1 MEVVKDR
8 IGNLDV
14 RYHAKQTHECDS
26 VKDDTATTTTTTTT
40 TRRDDHKRL
49 KSMQHKI
56 DYDNKHDDDND
67 DDDDDVGERSVFCR
81 GHLRYYKRVVAVHPS
96 DKWRERTRATL
107 KHKQ

>member
-1 MEVVKDR
+1 LGGSFGDDVDATTATTRTMEVVKDR

-49 KSMQHKI
+49 KSMQHKTQRSTN
-56 DYDNKHDDDND
+56 DNKHDDDND
-67 DDDDDVGERSVFCR
+67 DDDEDDDVS
-81 GHLRYYKRVVAVHPS
+81 
-96 DKWRERTRATL
+96 
-107 KHKQ
+107 